1 MNPILA
7 PSNVVQIKD
16 FLPPPQRSLYELY
29 PLPFF
34 NRDKLSTWDVTPT
47 GDYAADCETGRRYAV
62 ELLKTYDGSIGWS
75 SLLGQIVADMIRAG
89 PAGTFA
95 NGEPKAGGI
104 VIGFMSIIGRALIP
118 ANEWM
123 ILLR

>member
-1 MNPILA
+1 MT
-7 PSNVVQIKD
+7 VVQISD
-16 FLPPPQRSLYELY
+16 YLPPPPPPQKSLYELY

-34 NRDKLSTWDVTPT
+34 NRDKLSRWDVTPS
-47 GDYAADCETGRRYAV
+47 GNYGADCETGERYAV
-62 ELLKTYDGSIGWS
+62 ELLKTYDGSVGWS

-89 PAGTFA
+89 PTGTFA
-95 NGEPKAGGI
+95 NGEPKVNGI

-123 ILLR
+123 TLLR